1 MSGRYGVLLMA
12 YGSPATLDDVAAY
25 FTHIRGGRAPA
36 ADQVADLRAR
46 YERIGGRSPLL
57 DITRR
62 QAANVEG
69 LLAQAGVPV
78 RVYMGMKHAPPFIA
92 DAVADAARSGEQL
105 LLGIALA
112 PHYSRLSIGSYRA
125 AAEQAA
131 AQYGVAFRCV
141 ENWHLLPEFVRAVA
155 VRVREA
161 QRACDGGSE
170 TCVVFT
176 AHSLPS
182 RILTWN
188 DPYPE
193 QLRQTCVQVAGA
205 AGVGQWRFAYQS
217 ASHTGEPWLEP
228 DLLDVMRDLHQEGHR
243 ECVVC
248 PVGFVADHLEV
259 LYDIDVEAA
268 GLARTLGMRLIRAR
282 SLNDDPEFVA
292 ALAVLVRAHLPE
304 GVPG

>member
-1 MSGRYGVLLMA
+1 MSGRDGVLLMA
-12 YGSPATLDDVAAY
+12 YGSPATVDDVAAY
-25 FTHIRGGRAPA
+25 FAHIRGGRTPA

-57 DITRR
+57 EITRR
-62 QAANVEG
+62 QAAGVEG
-69 LLAQAGVPV
+69 LLAQAGGPV
-78 RVYMGMKHAPPFIA
+78 RVYVGMKHAAPFIA
-92 DAVADAARSGEQL
+92 DAVAEAARSGDQR

-112 PHYSRLSIGSYRA
+112 PHYSRMSIGSYRA
-125 AAEQAA
+125 AAEQAS
-131 AQYGVAFRCV
+131 AQHGVAFQCV
-141 ENWHLLPEFVRAVA
+141 ESWHLLPEFIRAVA

-161 QRACDGGSE
+161 QRACDGGPD

-188 DPYPE
+188 DPYPA
-193 QLRQTCVQVAGA
+193 QLRQTCEQVAAA
-205 AGVGQWRFAYQS
+205 AGIGQWRFAYQS
-217 ASHTGEPWLEP
+217 ASHTGEPWLGP
-228 DLLDVMRDLHQEGHR
+228 DLLAVMRDLHREGHG

-268 GLARTLGMRLIRAR
+268 GLARDLGMRLIRAR
-282 SLNDDPEFVA
+282 SLNDDPDFVA
-292 ALAVLVRAHLPE
+292 ALAALVRAHLPE